1 MRRTLSG
8 QKSRPFATPH
18 LCITDLM
25 TARKS
30 LGRDNTE
37 MAAAVNSAVA
47 LFLNGHTA
55 AALHTLKKARVPMSV
70 VERVV
75 LRRGRW
81 RKGGSKSAG
90 SPGGAPGRATPLPN
104 PPPKV

>member
-1 MRRTLSG
+1 
-8 QKSRPFATPH
+8 
-18 LCITDLM
+18 M

-81 RKGGSKSAG
+81 RKAGAKSAG
-90 SPGGAPGRATPLPN
+90 SPPSNPLPER
-104 PPPKV
+104 

>member
-1 MRRTLSG
+1 
-8 QKSRPFATPH
+8 
-18 LCITDLM
+18 M

-55 AALHTLKKARVPMSV
+55 AALHTLKKAKVPMSV

-81 RKGGSKSAG
+81 RNASVKSGASKRIVASTG
-90 SPGGAPGRATPLPN
+90 LPSSSE
-104 PPPKV
+104 PPVV